1 MIMINRYVVMVDI
14 IVIIVLLFF
23 CLIGEGELGW
33 GDVFVMIFLN
43 SIWICIYYKLNNNNK
58 ILNDIFINCCYGLVI
73 VWNCGIVFF
82 VIYFF
87 VKIFFYVIFRRI
99 V

>member
-23 CLIGEGELGW
+23 CLSGEGELGW

-43 SIWICIYYKLNNNNK
+43 SILIGIYY
-58 ILNDIFINCCYGLVI
+58 
-73 VWNCGIVFF
+73 
-82 VIYFF
+82 
-87 VKIFFYVIFRRI
+87 
-99 V
+99 

>member
-23 CLIGEGELGW
+23 CLIDEGELGW

-43 SIWICIYYKLNNNNK
+43 SILICIYY
-58 ILNDIFINCCYGLVI
+58 
-73 VWNCGIVFF
+73 
-82 VIYFF
+82 
-87 VKIFFYVIFRRI
+87 
-99 V
+99 

>member
-43 SIWICIYYKLNNNNK
+43 SIL
-58 ILNDIFINCCYGLVI
+58 IFIDY
-73 VWNCGIVFF
+73 
-82 VIYFF
+82 
-87 VKIFFYVIFRRI
+87 
-99 V
+99 